1 MASRC
6 RGASSTEKTVGRRVQ
21 VVVQAFDKWKVART
35 AGVAPIYWSYEYPFE
50 RPEVKEGL
58 GVSDK
63 KSCSA
68 EFGYD
73 EDDCDEDDAATDG
86 PIKKVNRR
94 AQCADP
100 P

>member
-1 MASRC
+1 M
-6 RGASSTEKTVGRRVQ
+6 
-21 VVVQAFDKWKVART
+21 
-35 AGVAPIYWSYEYPFE
+35 
-50 RPEVKEGL
+50 
-58 GVSDK
+58 SDK

-100 P
+100 PSPRTRTRTHAHTHTLRERKQRRTLRPACLCRCHPLC